1 MAKPG
6 SLRQF
11 GRGLTAGVLLTALAA
26 MALALAAQHPAGGE
40 PGWPTAAGSA
50 AAWVWRNLG
59 WSLPVFGSVLALYVA
74 TLDRLQTALKRN
86 APANEVAQADHL
98 TDVWTSLFF
107 GVGVIWTAV
116 GMRGALVEALG
127 GPTGTGAGVEVLQR
141 MVDGGILLALST
153 TIFGGVGGYLMRAWK
168 AVVAG
173 AELKRYY
180 DAEARRDLVALRLSV
195 SAIERRLGQSRADT
209 APSPRIDRERSP

>member
-1 MAKPG
+1 
-6 SLRQF
+6 
-11 GRGLTAGVLLTALAA
+11 
-26 MALALAAQHPAGGE
+26 
-40 PGWPTAAGSA
+40 
-50 AAWVWRNLG
+50 
-59 WSLPVFGSVLALYVA
+59 
-74 TLDRLQTALKRN
+74 
-86 APANEVAQADHL
+86 
-98 TDVWTSLFF
+98 
-107 GVGVIWTAV
+107 
-116 GMRGALVEALG
+116 
-127 GPTGTGAGVEVLQR
+127 